1 MIYRVIN
8 ENNGKAT
15 KREILE
21 KLGRN
26 KETER
31 VVEEKLSMMERFGL
45 ISIDGELVTIKKM

>member
-15 KREILE
+15 KKEILE

-45 ISIDGELVTIKKM
+45 ISIDGELVTIKKI

>member
-45 ISIDGELVTIKKM
+45 ISIDGELVTIKKR